1 MRRGA
6 ACKRLIPFLPL
17 VMVFIFSGCLPVNQP
32 SVDLQPPTAV
42 ATPVPSPTPTIQW
55 FPPTATLPPISPP
68 TAIPTEDMLPGLG
81 SILFQDDFTKPQ
93 SWSSLGKSSVGSA
106 AVENGSLTIALFKP
120 KVRMIS
126 VFSKPAPQQAYIE
139 LTAQSNLC
147 NGLDEYGLLFRY
159 ASNATLYRYTL
170 SCDGQVQLVRI
181 ADGVTS
187 FPQPWMPSGAVP
199 LGAPGT
205 TRLAVWNDGPD
216 MRFFINDQYQFSVRD
231 PKPISGRVGVFA
243 RSQSEKALSVSFSN
257 LTVYAILP
265 E

>member
-1 MRRGA
+1 MA
-6 ACKRLIPFLPL
+6 ACKWPFPFLPL
-17 VMVFIFSGCLPVNQP
+17 LLVFLLYGCLPANQSPANVQFPTP
-32 SVDLQPPTAV
+32 S
-42 ATPVPSPTPTIQW
+42 ATPVPSATPTIQW
-55 FPPTATLPPISPP
+55 FPPTATLPPVSPP
-68 TAIPTEDMLPGLG
+68 TAAPTEDMRPGLG
-81 SILFQDDFTKPQ
+81 GILFQDDFTKPQ

-126 VFSKPAPQQAYIE
+126 VFSNPAPQQAYIE
-139 LTAQSNLC
+139 LTTQTNLC
-147 NGLDEYGLLFRY
+147 TGLDEYGMLFRY
-159 ASNATLYRYTL
+159 ASNANLYRYTL

-205 TRLAVWNDGPD
+205 TRLAVWSDGKD

-231 PKPISGRVGVFA
+231 PNPISGRVGVFA
-243 RSQSEKALSVSFSN
+243 RSQSEKALSASFSD
-257 LTVYAILP
+257 LVVYSIIP